1 MKTRTLLVILSVILS
16 SLACNQKL
24 QAKEYHILDFG
35 ARADNNT
42 INTKAINSAIAKCNE
57 EGGGTV
63 IIPSGTFISGTV
75 VLLSN
80 VNLQLEAGAKLVGSK
95 DTSDYLPMKKA
106 LFDEGYDHFGL
117 IYSTDATNIS
127 ITGQGEINGNGTF
140 FMNGLDKPHMGHD
153 FDRKYIRQ
161 GEEFMKPGTIF
172 DDGPVSYQY
181 RPGQMIL
188 FERCENIHLIGITL
202 KDSPEWTVRIGDC
215 DNIEVESITI
225 LNNPLIPNNDGIH
238 FTSSRNVRISNCN
251 IVAGD
256 DAIIVTGFSS
266 LPSPIDPAYHAPKI
280 GNKTGYAENVTVTNC
295 VLSSRSACIR
305 IGYGHHPIRNLVFS
319 NIIMYDS
326 NRGIGIFARDNSSIE
341 NVMFSNIIINNRI
354 HSGHWWGKGEPI
366 HISAIRDTP
375 NGVVGKVNNISFSDI
390 IAQSETG
397 IVIFGTNA
405 SQIENIRFNK
415 VSLTI
420 RPGKYTD
427 SYGGNFDLR
436 PAFSNEFALFKH
448 DIPGLY
454 AQFVKGLSI
463 SDLDLKWDG
472 KLPDFFTNGIE
483 IQNFENVSIDRFKG
497 LAASDA
503 IGLAPIKARNGKN
516 LQVTNSALLGK
527 DVFVLQENVK

>member
-1 MKTRTLLVILSVILS
+1 MKTRKLLIILSLILS
-16 SLACNQKL
+16 CLASHQKL

-35 ARADNNT
+35 AKADNVT
-42 INTKAINSAIAKCNE
+42 INTKAINSAIVKCNE

-75 VLLSN
+75 ILLSN

-95 DTSDYLPMKKA
+95 DTSDYLPLKNV
-106 LFDEGYDHFGL
+106 LFNEGYNRYGL
-117 IYSTDATNIS
+117 ICASEASNIS
-127 ITGQGEINGNGTF
+127 ISGNGEINGNGTF
-140 FMNGLDKPHMGHD
+140 FMNRLDKPHMGHD

-161 GEEFMKPGTIF
+161 GNEFMKPGTIF
-172 DDGPVSYQY
+172 EDGPVSYSF
-181 RPGQMIL
+181 RPGLMIL
-188 FERCENIHLIGITL
+188 LEACENIHISGITL
-202 KDSPEWTVRIGDC
+202 KDSPEWTLRIGDC
-215 DNIEVESITI
+215 DNVEVEGISII
-225 LNNPLIPNNDGIH
+225 NNPVIPNNDGIH
-238 FTSSRNVRISNCN
+238 CTNSRNIRISNCN
-251 IVAGD
+251 ILAGD

-266 LPSPIDPAYHAPKI
+266 LPAPGDPAYRPQKI
-280 GNKTGYAENVTVTNC
+280 GNKTGYSENVTVTNC

-319 NIIMYDS
+319 NLVMVDS
-326 NRGIGIFARDNSSIE
+326 NRGIGIFARDNTSIE
-341 NVMFSNIIINNRI
+341 NVLFSNIIINNRI

-375 NGVVGKVNNISFSDI
+375 NGVVGKVNNISFTDI

-397 IVIFGTNA
+397 IVIYGTNE
-405 SQIENIRFNK
+405 SQIENVRFNR
-415 VSLTI
+415 VNLTI
-420 RPGKYTD
+420 RPGKYTA

-436 PAFSNEFALFKH
+436 PAFSNEFAVFKH

-463 SDLDLKWDG
+463 SDLELKWDG

-503 IGLAPIKARNGKN
+503 NGLGANQG
-516 LQVTNSALLGK
+516 LQWQQSASNQFDLALEK
-527 DVFVLQENVK
+527 IYFC